1 MQKMDKISPIKQ
13 RILQYIEYKKISKE
27 FFCQKTGISTG
38 NLKGKSLLSEIGGT
52 QIVEILSIFE
62 EISPEWLLT
71 GNGTMIKNI
80 TKTSNTEL
88 ANQENGID
96 NSLANIQSEKT
107 LLKLVQIFQEQLILK
122 DKIIV
127 DLLKHQD
134 MLLTN
139 ISKLTDK

>member
-1 MQKMDKISPIKQ
+1 MDKISPIKQ

-38 NLKGKSLLSEIGGT
+38 NLKGKSLFSEIGGA
-52 QIVEILSIFE
+52 QIVEILSIFD

-71 GNGTMIKNI
+71 GNGSMIKNI
-80 TKTSNTEL
+80 SKSSNTEL
-88 ANQENGID
+88 SKQEISNES
-96 NSLANIQSEKT
+96 SLANIQSEKT
-107 LLKLVQIFQEQLILK
+107 LLKIVQVIQEQLILK

-134 MLLTN
+134 MLLTQ
-139 ISKLTDK
+139 ISKLTDKIK